1 MKEKILGYILGV
13 LTYLVQKVL
22 SIDLIFIAVIAL
34 SFLVWKGFSW
44 SALSERLIWT
54 GIGTALIAGILVFGQ
69 TVGGR
74 QYGIPTYTAAQSS
87 TLIEWNIEIRRQ
99 INDRFDFRF
108 RIFLIGAFL
117 FLAGMLVDVLS
128 K

>member
-1 MKEKILGYILGV
+1 MKQRILGYILGV
-13 LTYLVQKVL
+13 LTWLVQKVFI
-22 SIDLIFIAVIAL
+22 IDLIIIAVVGL
-34 SFLVWKGFSW
+34 SFLVWKGFTW

-87 TLIEWNIEIRRQ
+87 TLIEWNIEIRQQ

-108 RIFLIGAFL
+108 QIFLIGAFL
-117 FLAGMLVDVLS
+117 FLVGMLVDVLS

>member
-1 MKEKILGYILGV
+1 MTQRILGYVLGV
-13 LTYLVQKVL
+13 LTYLVQKVF
-22 SIDLIFIAVIAL
+22 SIGLIMIAVVGL

-44 SALSERLIWT
+44 TALSERLIWT
-54 GIGTALIAGILVFGQ
+54 GIGTALVAGILVFGQ

-87 TLIEWNIEIRRQ
+87 TLIEWNIEIRQQ
-99 INDRFDFRF
+99 IEQRFDFRF

-117 FLAGMLVDVLS
+117 FLVGMLVDMLS